1 MAMSGTGLMMGM
13 AAGQAL
19 IQMLAGGGGGA
30 AARGMMGGLGG
41 RGGMMGGM
49 TGMLGSMGSR
59 GGMMGSR
66 GGNSG
71 GQSGLLE
78 GGLEMMK
85 QAGAGMKSAGARLQR
100 AVCPPPAES
109 FALVSRQPGRRRYRA
124 SFDQGLEESLEKL
137 ASLPFLKE
145 VKANAVTGSILF
157 TYEAAEANEEEMD
170 KLAAALRERVFKVSL
185 PPAPPAPPKGELP
198 SEAHAGAITRSLR
211 GTMRAF
217 SAWIKERSGGW
228 LDISSA
234 ASLFFLV
241 RGFWKMMANQQ
252 YPTGSQMF
260 WWAVSLMRGWR
271 TV

>member
-19 IQMLAGGGGGA
+19 AQMLVGGGSGSPK
-30 AARGMMGGLGG
+30 GMMGG

-49 TGMLGSMGSR
+49 TS
-59 GGMMGSR
+59 MMGGR
-66 GGNSG
+66 GRSG

-78 GGLEMMK
+78 GGFEMMK

-100 AVCPPPAES
+100 AACPPPAES

-124 SFDQGLEESLEKL
+124 SFDKGLEESLEKL
-137 ASLPFLKE
+137 ASLPFLEE

-157 TYEAAEANEEEMD
+157 TYEATEANEEEMD
-170 KLAAALRERVFKVSL
+170 KLAAALRERVFKDNL
-185 PPAPPAPPKGELP
+185 PPAPPAPPKGEGLP
-198 SEAHAGAITRSLR
+198 SEAHAGAVTRSLR
-211 GTMRAF
+211 NTMRSF
-217 SAWIKERSGGW
+217 SAWIKEHTGGW

-252 YPTGSQMF
+252 FPTGSQMF

>member
-1 MAMSGTGLMMGM
+1 
-13 AAGQAL
+13 
-19 IQMLAGGGGGA
+19 
-30 AARGMMGGLGG
+30 
-41 RGGMMGGM
+41 
-49 TGMLGSMGSR
+49 
-59 GGMMGSR
+59 
-66 GGNSG
+66 
-71 GQSGLLE
+71 
-78 GGLEMMK
+78 MMK
-85 QAGAGMKSAGARLQR
+85 QAGAGMKTAGARLQR
-100 AVCPPPAES
+100 AVCPPPAEP
-109 FALVSRQPGRRRYRA
+109 FVLVSRQPGRRRYRA
-124 SFDQGLEESLEKL
+124 SFDRGLEESLEKL

-157 TYEAAEANEEEMD
+157 TYEAGEANEEEMD
-170 KLAAALRERVFKVSL
+170 KLAAALRERIFKVSL

>member
-19 IQMLAGGGGGA
+19 AQMLVGGGSGSPK
-30 AARGMMGGLGG
+30 GMMGG
-41 RGGMMGGM
+41 RGGM
-49 TGMLGSMGSR
+49 LGAMAGRS
-59 GGMMGSR
+59 
-66 GGNSG
+66 

-78 GGLEMMK
+78 GGLDMMK
-85 QAGAGMKSAGARLQR
+85 QAGRSMAQAGAKLRY
-100 AVCPPPAES
+100 AACPAAPEP

-124 SFDQGLEESLEKL
+124 SFDKGLEKTLAKL

-145 VKANAVTGSILF
+145 VKASALTGSILF
-157 TYEAAEANEEEMD
+157 IYEATEANEEEMD
-170 KLAAALRERVFKVSL
+170 KLAAALRERVFKDNL
-185 PPAPPAPPKGELP
+185 PPAPPAPPKEEGLP

-211 GTMRAF
+211 NTMRTF
-217 SAWIKERSGGW
+217 SAWIKKHTCGW
-228 LDISSA
+228 LDVSSA
-234 ASLFFLV
+234 ASLFFMV
-241 RGFWKMMANQQ
+241 RGIWKMLSSQQ

>member
-19 IQMLAGGGGGA
+19 AQMLVGSGSGSPK
-30 AARGMMGGLGG
+30 GMMGG

-49 TGMLGSMGSR
+49 TS
-59 GGMMGSR
+59 MMGGR
-66 GGNSG
+66 GRSG
-71 GQSGLLE
+71 GPSGLLE
-78 GGLEMMK
+78 GGFEMMK

-124 SFDQGLEESLEKL
+124 SFDKGLEESLEKL
-137 ASLPFLKE
+137 ASLPFLEE

-157 TYEAAEANEEEMD
+157 TYEATEANEEEMD
-170 KLAAALRERVFKVSL
+170 KLAASLRERVFKDNL
-185 PPAPPAPPKGELP
+185 PPAPPAPPKGEGLP
-198 SEAHAGAITRSLR
+198 SEAHAGAVTRSLR
-211 GTMRAF
+211 NTMRSF
-217 SAWIKERSGGW
+217 SAWIKDHTGGW

-234 ASLFFLV
+234 ASLFFLL
-241 RGFWKMMANQQ
+241 RGFQKMFANQQ
-252 YPTGSQMF
+252 FPTGSQMF

>member
-19 IQMLAGGGGGA
+19 AQMLVGGGSGSPK
-30 AARGMMGGLGG
+30 GMMGG

-49 TGMLGSMGSR
+49 A
-59 GGMMGSR
+59 GMMGGR
-66 GGNSG
+66 GRSG

-85 QAGAGMKSAGARLQR
+85 QAGAGMKTAGARLQR
-100 AVCPPPAES
+100 AVCPPPAEP
-109 FALVSRQPGRRRYRA
+109 FVLVSRQPGRRRYRA
-124 SFDQGLEESLEKL
+124 SFDRGLEESLEKL

-170 KLAAALRERVFKVSL
+170 KLAAALRERIFKVSL

>member
-19 IQMLAGGGGGA
+19 AQMLVGGGSGGSK
-30 AARGMMGGLGG
+30 GMMGG
-41 RGGMMGGM
+41 RGGLMGGM
-49 TGMLGSMGSR
+49 TGVM
-59 GGMMGSR
+59 GGMGAR
-66 GGNSG
+66 GRSG

-124 SFDQGLEESLEKL
+124 SFDKGLEESLEKL

-170 KLAAALRERVFKVSL
+170 KLAAALRERVFQGSL
-185 PPAPPAPPKGELP
+185 PPAPPAPPRGEGLP
-198 SEAHAGAITRSLR
+198 SEAHAGAVTRSLR
-211 GTMRAF
+211 NTMRSF
-217 SAWIKERSGGW
+217 SAWIKDHTGGW

-234 ASLFFLV
+234 ASLFFLL
-241 RGFWKMMANQQ
+241 RGFQKMFANQQ
-252 YPTGSQMF
+252 FPTGSQMF